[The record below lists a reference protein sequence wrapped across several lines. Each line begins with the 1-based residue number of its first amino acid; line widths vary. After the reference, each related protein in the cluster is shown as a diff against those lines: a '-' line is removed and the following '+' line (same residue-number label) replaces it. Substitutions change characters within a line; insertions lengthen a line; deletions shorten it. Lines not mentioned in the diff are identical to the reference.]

1 MQSIIYFAAL
11 FVFLEVLKTNKN
23 SYAVK
28 ALVLLLDSHRI
39 CRSKKFIFDM
49 QAERR
54 SLSKD
59 THQNFQYLTEV
70 GENYFYNVVRFVIF
84 HLDSSR

>member
-11 FVFLEVLKTNKN
+11 FVLLEVLKTNKN

-59 THQNFQYLTEV
+59 TPQNFQYLTEV
-70 GENYFYNVVRFVIF
+70 VENYFYNVARFVIF